1 MQELSAWRVLLGQ
14 LIHDPQERNRIANEL
29 GINPATLV
37 RWAHNETNPRPQNL
51 HQLLKAIPHQY
62 QALFFELVEEEFKD
76 FSAVLRN
83 DSVTSESLS
92 IPSEFYTRVFHTHG
106 TIPKALRFSS

>member
-1 MQELSAWRVLLGQ
+1 MQELSSWRVLLGQ

-51 HQLLKAIPHQY
+51 SQLLKVVASANRQKLQESI
-62 QALFFELVEEEFKD
+62 AEEFPEFGIKVNEEFTED
-76 FSAVLRN
+76 
-83 DSVTSESLS
+83 TSIE
-92 IPSEFYTRVFHTHG
+92 IPSG
-106 TIPKALRFSS
+106 TYSSV

>member
-1 MQELSAWRVLLGQ
+1 MQELPSWRVLLGQ

-51 HQLLKAIPHQY
+51 DPASQSRRYRQ
-62 QALFFELVEEEFKD
+62 
-76 FSAVLRN
+76 S
-83 DSVTSESLS
+83 
-92 IPSEFYTRVFHTHG
+92 
-106 TIPKALRFSS
+106 PKIAGINS